1 MQDIKKIIG
10 NNLRFIRF
18 QTGLSQE
25 KFYEQFDLSPKYL
38 ASIERGEVN
47 MCVEF
52 LANLATALNVS
63 LTELI
68 LEDPAKVVLKKRV
81 DQKRNLVQ

>member
-47 MCVEF
+47 MSVEF

-68 LEDPAKVVLKKRV
+68 LEDPAKVVLKKGV

>member
-47 MCVEF
+47 MSVEF

-68 LEDPAKVVLKKRV
+68 LEDPAKVILKKRV

>member
-47 MCVEF
+47 MSVEF

-63 LTELI
+63 LSELI
-68 LEDPAKVVLKKRV
+68 LEDPAKVV
-81 DQKRNLVQ
+81 